1 MSRYPLELV
10 RPMIEELTALGFE
23 ELKTPEA
30 VDAALRQP
38 GTVFAVINSV
48 CGCAAGAARPA
59 VALAL
64 QQARC
69 KPDVL
74 VTTFAGVDLDAT
86 RRLREYTLPYPP
98 SSPSMALFKDGQLV
112 HFIERHH
119 IEGYTAEEV
128 AEKLRA
134 LFEEHCGSAAS

>member
-1 MSRYPLELV
+1 MSRYPLHLV
-10 RPMIEELTALGFE
+10 QPMIEELTALGFE

-30 VDAALRQP
+30 VDAALQRQ
-38 GTVFAVINSV
+38 GTTFAVINSV

-64 QQARC
+64 EAARC
-69 KPDVL
+69 RPDHL
-74 VTTFAGVDLDAT
+74 VTVFAGVDIDAT

-128 AEKLRA
+128 AETIQA
-134 LFEEHCGSAAS
+134 AFEKHC